1 MVTRSGAAGPSLH
14 NPITNPNRQAMKQGG
29 YTPMH
34 IVSAEEKA
42 LFEKAMRALI
52 GVRYEP
58 LIVATQVVAGTN
70 YRFICN
76 ASIPG
81 KDEYVAAVTIFEPL
95 PGQGEPVPTNIER
108 I

>member
-1 MVTRSGAAGPSLH
+1 
-14 NPITNPNRQAMKQGG
+14 
-29 YTPMH
+29 MH

-58 LIVATQVVAGTN
+58 LIVATQVAAGTN
-70 YRFICN
+70 YRYICN

-81 KDEYVAAVTIFEPL
+81 RDDEYVAAVTIFKPL
-95 PGQGEPVPTNIER
+95 PGQGEPAPTHIER